1 MNVTGIVA
9 ALISA
14 GIPAAMVVV
23 SHVINH
29 RSSTRL
35 RFLILKSLIINT
47 ELPLQERM
55 EAHKEYKRLGGNGW
69 MDVYYQERILPL
81 IIGDIERLK

>member
-1 MNVTGIVA
+1 MSGSNIAV

-14 GIPAAMVVV
+14 GIPALVVVV
-23 SHVINH
+23 SQIISQ
-29 RSSTRL
+29 RSSARL
-35 RFLILKSLIINT
+35 RLLILKSLIING

-55 EAHKEYKRLGGNGW
+55 EAHREYKRLGGNGW

-81 IIGDIERLK
+81 VKDDIDRLK

>member
-1 MNVTGIVA
+1 MNNMNIAV

-14 GIPAAMVVV
+14 GIPAVVT
-23 SHVINH
+23 VITHIINVC
-29 RSSTRL
+29 SSKRL
-35 RFLILKSLIINT
+35 RLLALKSLIINT

-55 EAHKEYKRLGGNGW
+55 EAHGEYKRLGGNDW

-81 IIGDIERLK
+81 IKGDIERLK